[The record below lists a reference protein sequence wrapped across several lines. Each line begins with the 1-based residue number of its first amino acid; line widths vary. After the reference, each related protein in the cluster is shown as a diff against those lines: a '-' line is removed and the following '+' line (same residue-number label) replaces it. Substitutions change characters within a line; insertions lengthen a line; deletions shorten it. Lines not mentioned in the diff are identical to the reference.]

1 MKYSVKWID
10 KQPHQARV
18 TLLIQKHTRLCK
30 ILQENAR
37 NYKIFSE
44 VTQCGGKTVLYCA
57 RSWMML
63 PFSVRAFSCG
73 ILTRTLT
80 RPQHTEP
87 VRLSTR
93 SDFLTWEQV
102 DTVGT
107 PWEEDIFVSLLQQ
120 LGHQQAQQHYN
131 TEAAFNRKS
140 SIKHRR
146 VNRKQT
152 WNYRIHC
159 TQHMEA
165 VVPVADYATTRLNT
179 ISNSSHWWK
188 VVCGN
193 SYPVYE

>member
-1 MKYSVKWID
+1 MQD
-10 KQPHQARV
+10 LARKRKK
-18 TLLIQKHTRLCK
+18 LQNLFRSHPMWWQDRAILCK
-30 ILQENAR
+30 ILNDVA
-37 NYKIFSE
+37 IFGS
-44 VTQCGGKTVLYCA
+44 
-57 RSWMML
+57 SI
-63 PFSVRAFSCG
+63 FCG